1 MLSAVMRLCRV
12 VGHNMLVNLLK
23 AEYQT
28 RVTIGSQYNKFLS
41 GTEQYNILLCTRFI
55 QYLYNIYIINIK
67 YTLFSLAN
75 VVYK

>member
-1 MLSAVMRLCRV
+1 MLPTVMRLCRMI
-12 VGHNMLVNLLK
+12 GHDMLVNLLK

-41 GTEQYNILLCTRFI
+41 GTEQY
-55 QYLYNIYIINIK
+55 INIK